1 MFDLEQILYLL
12 AARGG
17 AVSRS
22 SLERAIAEFGR
33 QEPSLNTNGRAGFEA
48 LRALDWLGHCESA
61 GRKGRTSITLARAS
75 LARLPGL
82 ERSRA
87 ALVGARSAA
96 TLTELQDLCKKSGT
110 GVSVLVS
117 ETSFN
122 SGCFSIKRFVLEA
135 DSFDAIK
142 TVADSAGI
150 PLTRQP
156 AGWELAFASMSVADF
171 EKSIRWETGYPVP
184 NDAEHFS
191 PDTLRFDENY
201 SGGLRLARWQEATT
215 NKIIY
220 ALRKDSTVAFLDSPE
235 WGRHVELSASGASSI
250 RYDVGR
256 KLFAVRATAPPP
268 RLLARA
274 LCLCS
279 GCLPTMSEAVTGKN
293 KTLWLTFGGVPLPIA
308 NMVAEKLGQEAGPLP
323 FQPED

>member
-17 AVSRS
+17 AMSRS
-22 SLERAIAEFGR
+22 SLEKAIAEFSR
-33 QEPSLNTNGRAGFEA
+33 QEPSLNTNGKAGFEA
-48 LRALDWLGHCESA
+48 LRALDWLGHCETS
-61 GRKGRTSITLARAS
+61 GHKGRVSITLARAS

-82 ERSRA
+82 EKSRS

-96 TLTELQDLCKKSGT
+96 TLTELQGLCKKT
-110 GVSVLVS
+110 GAGVNVLISDTSV
-117 ETSFN
+117 N
-122 SGCFSIKRFVLEA
+122 SDCFSIRRIILEA

-142 TVADSAGI
+142 IVADSAGI
-150 PLTRQP
+150 PLTGQP
-156 AGWELAFASMSVADF
+156 AGWELACASVSVADF
-171 EKSIRWETGYPVP
+171 EKSIRWDIGYPVP
-184 NDAEHFS
+184 REAEHFS
-191 PDTLRFDENY
+191 PDTLRFNETY
-201 SGGLRLARWQEATT
+201 SGGLRLARWKESIT

-220 ALRKDSTVAFLDSPE
+220 ALRKDNAVAFLDSPE

-268 RLLARA
+268 RLIARA

-279 GCLPTMSEAVTGKN
+279 ANLPTLSEAVVGKS
-293 KTLWLTFGGVPLPIA
+293 KTLWFTFDGVPSPVA
-308 NMVAEKLGQEAGPLP
+308 NIVAEKLGQEPGSLP
-323 FQPED
+323 F

>member
-1 MFDLEQILYLL
+1 MFDIEQILYLL

-17 AVSRS
+17 TIGRS
-22 SLERAIAEFGR
+22 ALERAIAEFGR
-33 QEPSLNTNGRAGFEA
+33 QEPSLNANGRAGFEA
-48 LRALDWLGHCESA
+48 LRALDWLGHCETA
-61 GRKGRTSITLARAS
+61 GRKGRVSISLARAS

-96 TLTELQDLCKKSGT
+96 TLSELQDLCKKSGA
-110 GVSVLVS
+110 GVSVLIS
-117 ETSFN
+117 ETSVN
-122 SGCFSIKRFVLEA
+122 SGCSSINRIVLEA
-135 DSFDAIK
+135 DSFDSIK
-142 TVADSAGI
+142 TVSDSAGI
-150 PLTRQP
+150 PLTCQP
-156 AGWELAFASMSVADF
+156 AGWEIACASMSVADF

-184 NDAEHFS
+184 IEAEHFS

-201 SGGLRLARWQEATT
+201 SGGLRLARWKETNT

-220 ALRKDSTVAFLDSPE
+220 ALRKDGTVAFLDSPE
-235 WGRHVELSASGASSI
+235 WGRHVELSASGTSSI
-250 RYDVGR
+250 RYDAGH
-256 KLFAVRATAPPP
+256 KMFAVRATAPPP

-279 GCLPTMSEAVTGKN
+279 GSLPAISEAVIGKT
-293 KTLWLTFGGVPLPIA
+293 KTLWLTFADVPLPVA

-323 FQPED
+323 FQPAE